1 MWRRIEWSTYNDQLE
16 GRVVGATEG
25 KRLVDLDQDADV
37 ALGLSEDLRADLQAT
52 AESRV
57 RRLIDFEPT
66 LDSSRLSAF
75 ASGIYNTFS
84 R

>member
-1 MWRRIEWSTYNDQLE
+1 M
-16 GRVVGATEG
+16 GATEG

-57 RRLIDFEPT
+57 
-66 LDSSRLSAF
+66 
-75 ASGIYNTFS
+75 GG
-84 R
+84 